1 MARMPATGMADGEK
15 ELVARFRAYEGGLR
29 PPAADGVRAADG
41 LPAAESVGAAENR
54 GAADLIVTR
63 RS

>member
-1 MARMPATGMADGEK
+1 VPG
-15 ELVARFRAYEGGLR
+15 
-29 PPAADGVRAADG
+29 
-41 LPAAESVGAAENR
+41 AESVGAAENR